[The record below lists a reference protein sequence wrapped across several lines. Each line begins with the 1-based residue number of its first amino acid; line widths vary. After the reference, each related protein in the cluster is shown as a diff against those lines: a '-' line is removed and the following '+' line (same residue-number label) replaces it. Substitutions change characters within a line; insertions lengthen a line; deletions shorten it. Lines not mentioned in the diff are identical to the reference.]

1 MNIAPVAVMEVT
13 PSAGMKTRGGRLSY
27 GSLHETDAEGEDDDM
42 LDEDVVDGD
51 GRIEIV
57 TTTAVPLVTTPSNTY
72 KVRANRRRSLPTP
85 AKKSAQLGGMI
96 DPFALPEGDSI
107 EVNGGATAVEM
118 TEIQQFPQKTL
129 KALKKRIMGKLTGR
143 KPCKL
148 VGVAEEEMHVR
159 KLLEQ
164 TVVAGEGN
172 SMLIIGARGS
182 GKTTVGFFL
191 LCVSFMLP
199 PRFRGV
205 SRLIGSWRL
214 IIYFWTILLFSE
226 DWILITRD

>member
-1 MNIAPVAVMEVT
+1 MMEVT
-13 PSAGMKTRGGRLSY
+13 PSAGTKMRGGRLSY
-27 GSLHETDAEGEDDDM
+27 GSLHETDAEGEDDDL
-42 LDEDVVDGD
+42 LDEDVVGGD
-51 GRIEIV
+51 GIIEIV
-57 TTTAVPLVTTPSNTY
+57 TTTTLVPVVTTPGTAY
-72 KVRANRRRSLPTP
+72 KERVNRRKSLPTP
-85 AKKSAQLGGMI
+85 AKKSVQLDGMV
-96 DPFALPEGDSI
+96 DPFAVPEGESI
-107 EVNGGATAVEM
+107 EVKGGAVVIEVAN
-118 TEIQQFPQKTL
+118 QRQFSQKTL

-191 LCVSFMLP
+191 FCLS
-199 PRFRGV
+199 
-205 SRLIGSWRL
+205 IE
-214 IIYFWTILLFSE
+214 I
-226 DWILITRD
+226 

>member
-1 MNIAPVAVMEVT
+1 MPASINIAPVAVMEVT

-42 LDEDVVDGD
+42 LDEDVVGGD

-57 TTTAVPLVTTPSNTY
+57 TTTVVPVVTTPSSTY

-85 AKKSAQLGGMI
+85 AKKSVQLDGI
-96 DPFALPEGDSI
+96 VDPFALPEGESI
-107 EVNGGATAVEM
+107 EVNGGTAVEVAKM
-118 TEIQQFPQKTL
+118 PQFPQKAL

-148 VGVAEEEMHVR
+148 VGVAEEEMHMR

-182 GKTTVGFFL
+182 GKTTVGFFPL
-191 LCVSFMLP
+191 LCFVYVSS
-199 PRFRGV
+199 G
-205 SRLIGSWRL
+205 I
-214 IIYFWTILLFSE
+214 
-226 DWILITRD
+226 

>member
-1 MNIAPVAVMEVT
+1 MEVT
-13 PSAGMKTRGGRLSY
+13 PSAGSRTRGGRLSY

-42 LDEDVVDGD
+42 LDEDVVGVN

-57 TTTAVPLVTTPSNTY
+57 TTTVVPVVTTPGTAY
-72 KVRANRRRSLPTP
+72 KVRVGRRKSLPTP
-85 AKKSAQLGGMI
+85 AKKTVQLDGMV
-96 DPFALPEGDSI
+96 DPFAVPEGESV
-107 EVNGGATAVEM
+107 EVNGGATAINVANQ
-118 TEIQQFPQKTL
+118 QQFSQKSL

-148 VGVAEEEMHVR
+148 VGIAEEEMHVR

-182 GKTTVGFFL
+182 GKTTVGFL
-191 LCVSFMLP
+191 LLYFPLDLRGLHSWG
-199 PRFRGV
+199 PRID
-205 SRLIGSWRL
+205 SWLI
-214 IIYFWTILLFSE
+214 
-226 DWILITRD
+226 

>member
-1 MNIAPVAVMEVT
+1 MAPLAVMEVT
-13 PSAGMKTRGGRLSY
+13 PSAGLRTRGGRLSY

-42 LDEDVVDGD
+42 LDEDVVDLD

-57 TTTAVPLVTTPSNTY
+57 TTTVVPVVTTPGTAY
-72 KVRANRRRSLPTP
+72 KVRANRRKSLPTP
-85 AKKSAQLGGMI
+85 VKKSVQLDGMI
-96 DPFALPEGDSI
+96 DPFAVPEGESV
-107 EVNGGATAVEM
+107 EVNGATAINVANQ
-118 TEIQQFPQKTL
+118 QQFSQKSL

-148 VGVAEEEMHVR
+148 VGIAEEEMHVR

-182 GKTTVGFFL
+182 GKTTVGFSLLYFL
-191 LCVSFMLP
+191 LDLGFTLW
-199 PRFRGV
+199 G
-205 SRLIGSWRL
+205 
-214 IIYFWTILLFSE
+214 T
-226 DWILITRD
+226 DN